1 MRIVQRRIA
10 TFAVAAALA
19 AMAEPARAQAIRSL
33 DEGTRVRVH
42 LTTARRSVVAEIAE
56 VRRDTLVLTR
66 PGTRI
71 ANELP
76 VALTDIQ
83 RLDISGGR
91 RRLTLLGGLVGTLTG
106 ALMVAAY
113 NSIVQS
119 QCQPSCPD
127 RTPVWAGAAVGG
139 TALGVGFHFL
149 SAERWY
155 PIALPERGLSPTH

>member
-10 TFAVAAALA
+10 TLAVAAALA
-19 AMAEPARAQAIRSL
+19 AAAEPALAQTVRSL

-42 LTTARRSVVAEIAE
+42 LATARRSVVAEIAE
-56 VRRDTLVLTR
+56 VRPDTLILTR

-71 ANELP
+71 ANRLP

-83 RLDISGGR
+83 RLDVSGGR

-106 ALMVAAY
+106 AVMVAAY

-127 RTPVWAGAAVGG
+127 RTPVWAGAALGG
-139 TALGVGFHFL
+139 AAFGVGFHFL

-155 PIALPERGLSPTH
+155 PIALPERALPPSR